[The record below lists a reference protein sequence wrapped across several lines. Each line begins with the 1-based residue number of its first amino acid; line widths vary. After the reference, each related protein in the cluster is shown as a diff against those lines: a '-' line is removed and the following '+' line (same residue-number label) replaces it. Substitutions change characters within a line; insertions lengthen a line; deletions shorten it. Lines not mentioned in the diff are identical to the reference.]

1 METKKKSNRGGAR
14 LGAGR
19 PRTFAGCIVPVG
31 IGLPPEEGAR
41 LRAMAEAEG
50 VALGV
55 LVVRLM
61 DYYQQGHPIPE
72 TMTPHH
78 KPETPQSGHIPDINP
93 TRL

>member
-1 METKKKSNRGGAR
+1 MEPEKKKSNRGGAR

-19 PRTFAGCIVPVG
+19 PRTFKGCIVPVG

-55 LVVRLM
+55 MVVRLM
-61 DYYQQGHPIPE
+61 DTYEGRRKPDRRKPDPIPDAPKRE
-72 TMTPHH
+72 R
-78 KPETPQSGHIPDINP
+78 KPDNK
-93 TRL
+93 L

>member
-1 METKKKSNRGGAR
+1 METEKRKSNRGGAR

-19 PRTFAGCIVPVG
+19 PSIFGGTSVAVG
-31 IGLPPEEGAR
+31 VRLSPPEAER

-78 KPETPQSGHIPDINP
+78 KPDINP
-93 TRL
+93 KRL